1 MGHGETVPINANL
14 NEMVLNMRIKNT
26 SNCNTQ
32 FINGLNTEQ
41 SIVGNMNRRS
51 TLIVV
56 GMLLLMIPLS
66 TISGQTN
73 NDETECN
80 IIVDWSNGTSSE
92 HAYVINNWDLVNDS
106 QTEVHWSHE
115 NQSGQI
121 LENGTIYP
129 SWNENNTEARIILPT
144 NIDLGDSISIDVKAS
159 ENEIFCSR
167 TIDITYWNQ
176 PVNDHEITR
185 TTTWMLEQTGGDGQE
200 YELEFTGRG
209 WQLRNGNQL
218 ESNELGSGN
227 LSIISDDGETR
238 IETEIN
244 LDRVWLNESMT
255 GIELE
260 QQEFEMFGNGSMFFI
275 VQDEVGTETVAE
287 INISDSYITRTIAN
301 GVPSEQVRLEG
312 TGNLL
317 SNGTND
323 DESIDLNGEVSVFLY
338 ELHTENGEVL
348 LSNYL
353 LEAYAEMVL
362 IDGNNRFTLDLD
374 EFIIHET
381 WENGEQIDQLN
392 RIKGDG
398 TFDFA
403 ESEDGATIIVNGTVP
418 VFWLESQ
425 NGMTTV
431 NTILMDGDISGDV
444 TGEIGL
450 VVEIVET
457 GQQQNHTG
465 QSFDVNVIKNE
476 NWLNI
481 SQITGIGSNFDLEAE
496 HNLTFEY
503 QVPEEH
509 WLNRTVRYKYV
520 EDSGEINDEYP
531 ERSPIVIDP
540 SEPSNESIL
549 GSVNISREL
558 GFAPS
563 FMQIGDSL
571 MLDHGDTLKLEIITT
586 DSGSITRDGHEMD
599 VIHWNGTY
607 TNGGFASGKIIN
619 EGILAGL
626 IAEVSRSI
634 ELEIDDLDGELQ
646 FIEIQSLER
655 VISPSI
661 VTEAENTPPSF
672 VELRI
677 REGVLTTEG
686 GEAHLEVVVEDVD
699 WNMQSVEV
707 DLTSIGYGIVSF
719 NDVGIDGDSTVHDD
733 VWTSQVSHLGINHG
747 NEEINITISDGWST
761 TQVTT
766 SLILTNLAPRMT
778 SLNLDPNTVSRG
790 DSVEIT
796 TNVVDAHGVSSV
808 FVDLTGS
815 GGQRFALSQEMGEQ
829 WFGSFIVPDGF
840 SPGPQLIAIEM
851 TDNEGAMR
859 LTSLIW
865 QPDGTTIES
874 DRITILNDGPI
885 LSNLTISRQGN
896 LVDDFLVPN
905 LGEEDIPHVISI
917 EVYDPDGISV
927 VQVQL
932 GILAEIGN
940 SDDWVPM
947 NDDGTGGDL
956 VADDGI
962 YSLTIQT
969 RSTMPTG
976 STEIELRGID
986 NYLES
991 TPGNERGFTVTLS
1004 DEFSEGIGS
1013 EWADSTA
1020 LILIAVGIFL
1030 FLSVLGGIIVLKN
1043 ANFDEEY

>member
-80 IIVDWSNGTSSE
+80 IIIDWSNGTSSE

-129 SWNENNTEARIILPT
+129 SWNENNTQARIILPT

-159 ENEIFCSR
+159 ETEIFCSR

-176 PVNDHEITR
+176 PINDHEITR

-218 ESNELGSGN
+218 ESNELGAGN

-260 QQEFEMFGNGSMFFI
+260 QQQFEMFGNGSMFFI

-425 NGMTTV
+425 DGMTTV

-450 VVEIVET
+450 VVEIVEA

-563 FMQIGDSL
+563 SMQIGDSL
-571 MLDHGDTLKLEIITT
+571 MLDHGDTLKLEIIAT

-607 TNGGFASGKIIN
+607 TNGGIASGKIIN

-874 DRITILNDGPI
+874 DRITILNDGPV

-976 STEIELRGID
+976 STEIELRGMD

-1004 DEFSEGIGS
+1004 DKFSEGIGS

-1020 LILIAVGIFL
+1020 LILIAVGIFSI
-1030 FLSVLGGIIVLKN
+1030 LSILGGIIVLKN
-1043 ANFDEEY
+1043 ANFDEE

>member
-56 GMLLLMIPLS
+56 AMLLLMIPLS
-66 TISGQTN
+66 TISGQAN

-80 IIVDWSNGTSSE
+80 IIIDWSNGTSSE

-129 SWNENNTEARIILPT
+129 SWNENNTQARIILPT

-159 ENEIFCSR
+159 ETEIFCSR

-176 PVNDHEITR
+176 PINDHEITR

-218 ESNELGSGN
+218 ESNELGAGN

-260 QQEFEMFGNGSMFFI
+260 QQQFEMFGNGSMFFI

-425 NGMTTV
+425 DGMTTV

-450 VVEIVET
+450 VVEIVEA

-531 ERSPIVIDP
+531 ERSPIVVDP

-563 FMQIGDSL
+563 SMQIGDSL
-571 MLDHGDTLKLEIITT
+571 MLDHGDTLKLEIIAT

-607 TNGGFASGKIIN
+607 TNGGIARGKIIN

-874 DRITILNDGPI
+874 DRITILNDGPV

-1004 DEFSEGIGS
+1004 DKFSEGIGS

-1020 LILIAVGIFL
+1020 LILIAVGIFSI
-1030 FLSVLGGIIVLKN
+1030 LSILGGIIVLKN
-1043 ANFDEEY
+1043 ANFDEE

>member
-80 IIVDWSNGTSSE
+80 IIIDWSNGTSSE

-129 SWNENNTEARIILPT
+129 SWNENNTQARIILPT

-159 ENEIFCSR
+159 ETEIFCSR

-176 PVNDHEITR
+176 PINDHEITR

-218 ESNELGSGN
+218 ESNELGAGN

-260 QQEFEMFGNGSMFFI
+260 QQQFEMFGNGSMFFI

-381 WENGEQIDQLN
+381 WENGEQVDQLN

-425 NGMTTV
+425 DGMTTV

-450 VVEIVET
+450 VVEIVEA

-531 ERSPIVIDP
+531 ERSPIVVDP

-563 FMQIGDSL
+563 SMQIGDSL
-571 MLDHGDTLKLEIITT
+571 MLDHGDTLKLEIIAT

-607 TNGGFASGKIIN
+607 TNGGIARGKIIN

-874 DRITILNDGPI
+874 DRITILNDGPV

-1004 DEFSEGIGS
+1004 DKFSEGIGS

-1020 LILIAVGIFL
+1020 LILIAVGIFSI
-1030 FLSVLGGIIVLKN
+1030 LSILGGIIVLKN
-1043 ANFDEEY
+1043 ANFDEE

>member
-80 IIVDWSNGTSSE
+80 IIIDWSNGTSSE

-129 SWNENNTEARIILPT
+129 SWNENNTQARIILPT

-159 ENEIFCSR
+159 ETEIFCSR

-176 PVNDHEITR
+176 PINDHEITR

-218 ESNELGSGN
+218 ESNELGAGN

-260 QQEFEMFGNGSMFFI
+260 QQQFEMFGNGSMFFI

-425 NGMTTV
+425 DGMTTV

-450 VVEIVET
+450 VVEIVEA

-531 ERSPIVIDP
+531 ERSPIVVDP

-563 FMQIGDSL
+563 SMQIGDSL
-571 MLDHGDTLKLEIITT
+571 MLDHGDTLKLEIIAT

-607 TNGGFASGKIIN
+607 TNGGIARGKIIN

-874 DRITILNDGPI
+874 DRITILNDGPV

-1004 DEFSEGIGS
+1004 DKFSEGIGS

-1020 LILIAVGIFL
+1020 LILIAVGIFSI
-1030 FLSVLGGIIVLKN
+1030 LSILGGIIVLKN
-1043 ANFDEEY
+1043 ANFDEE

>member
-41 SIVGNMNRRS
+41 SIVRNMNRRS

-56 GMLLLMIPLS
+56 AMLLLMIPLS
-66 TISGQTN
+66 TTSGQAN

-80 IIVDWSNGTSSE
+80 IIIDWSNGTSSE
-92 HAYVINNWDLVNDS
+92 HAYVINNWDLVSDS

-129 SWNENNTEARIILPT
+129 SWNENDTKARIILPT

-176 PVNDHEITR
+176 PINDHEITR

-218 ESNELGSGN
+218 ESNELGAGN

-425 NGMTTV
+425 DGMTTV

-563 FMQIGDSL
+563 SMQIGDSL
-571 MLDHGDTLKLEIITT
+571 MLDHGDTLKLEIIAT

-607 TNGGFASGKIIN
+607 TNGGIASGKIIN

-874 DRITILNDGPI
+874 DRITILNDGPV

-1004 DEFSEGIGS
+1004 DKFSEGIGS

-1020 LILIAVGIFL
+1020 LILIAVGIFSI
-1030 FLSVLGGIIVLKN
+1030 LSILGGIMVLKN
-1043 ANFDEEY
+1043 ANFDEE

>member
-56 GMLLLMIPLS
+56 AMLLLMIPLS
-66 TISGQTN
+66 TISGQAN

-80 IIVDWSNGTSSE
+80 IIIDWSNGTSSE

-129 SWNENNTEARIILPT
+129 SWNENNTQARIILPT

-159 ENEIFCSR
+159 ETEIFCSR

-176 PVNDHEITR
+176 PINDHEITR

-218 ESNELGSGN
+218 ESNELGAGN

-260 QQEFEMFGNGSMFFI
+260 QQQFEMFGNGSMFFI

-381 WENGEQIDQLN
+381 WENGEQVDQLN

-425 NGMTTV
+425 DGMTTV

-450 VVEIVET
+450 VVEIVEA

-531 ERSPIVIDP
+531 ERSPIVVDP

-563 FMQIGDSL
+563 SMQIGDSL
-571 MLDHGDTLKLEIITT
+571 MLDHGDTLKLEIIAT

-607 TNGGFASGKIIN
+607 TNGGIARGKIIN

-874 DRITILNDGPI
+874 DRITILNDGPV

-1004 DEFSEGIGS
+1004 DKFSEGIGS

-1020 LILIAVGIFL
+1020 LILIAVGIFSI
-1030 FLSVLGGIIVLKN
+1030 LSILGGIIVLKN
-1043 ANFDEEY
+1043 ANFDEE